1 MPLDVRRVQPA
12 DRRPWLWGIA
22 LPLVL
27 LLLLTVAVATEWQ
40 PLLDADARIA
50 DEAYE
55 LTAGHERWLD
65 ALRVLADVS
74 TPMVLRT
81 IAVLLAAVLLLRGH
95 QRVGIWLTF
104 VTALQLLT
112 APASKLLLE
121 RERPLWGQALDIAP
135 GFSFPSGHAAG
146 GGWFA
151 ATGVVLTMMLL
162 PRGMLRRL
170 LCAGLVLLGLVI
182 GAHRVFIGVHYA
194 SDVAA
199 GWALGVLVTMIGWA
213 LLLRVEPEEPGP
225 VVGTAPVRPC
235 VLAVVMNPVKV
246 ADIGAFRVLVD
257 DAARAHGWK
266 EPLWFET
273 TIDDPGE
280 GQAEAALAA
289 GAEMVIAAG
298 GDGTVRIVCSE
309 LARTGVPIGIVPL
322 GTGNLLARN
331 LGIPLHVADAV
342 DIAMS
347 GQDRA
352 VDVVALSGD
361 GIDEN
366 ENSFMVMAG
375 LGLDA
380 AIMEGAPAEL
390 KARMGWSAYVFSA
403 LRQFRFPAV
412 TVEIT
417 VDDAPPVRRR
427 ARTVVIGNVGFLQA
441 GIPLLPDARIDDG
454 ELDVV
459 VIAPRRSLGWVSLVV
474 RVLSRDQKTDD
485 RLDRMKGR
493 TVTLRAERVTPR
505 QLDGDLIAP
514 GREIRAQVLAGT
526 LLVKVPRL
534 PR

>member
-12 DRRPWLWGIA
+12 DRRPWVWGIA
-22 LPLVL
+22 VPLVL
-27 LLLLTVAVATEWQ
+27 LALLTVAVATEWQ

-50 DEAYE
+50 DRAYD
-55 LTAGHERWLD
+55 LSAGHELWLD
-65 ALRVLADVS
+65 SLRVLADVS
-74 TPMVLRT
+74 TPTVLRT
-81 IAVLLAAVLLLRGH
+81 IALLLAAVLLLRGY

-112 APASKLLLE
+112 APTAKLLFE
-121 RERPLWGQALDIAP
+121 RERPLWEAALHITP

-162 PRGMLRRL
+162 PRGTLRRMI
-170 LCAGLVLLGLVI
+170 CAGLVLLGIVI
-182 GAHRVFIGVHYA
+182 GAHRVFIGVHFA

-199 GWALGVLVTMIGWA
+199 GWALGVLVTMTGWA

-225 VVGTAPVRPC
+225 LIGTAPVRPS
-235 VLAVVMNPVKV
+235 VLAVVLNPVKIV
-246 ADIGAFRVLVD
+246 DIGAFRVLVN
-257 DAARAHGWK
+257 DAASAHGWK

-331 LGIPLHVADAV
+331 LGIPLHVPDAV

-361 GIDEN
+361 GIDA
-366 ENSFMVMAG
+366 NSFMVMAG

-380 AIMEGAPAEL
+380 AIMEGAPAGL

-417 VDDAPPVRRR
+417 VDDSPPVRRR

-454 ELDVV
+454 EIDVV

-485 RLDRMKGR
+485 RLDRMTGR
-493 TVTLRAERVTPR
+493 TVTVRAERVTPR

-526 LLVKVPRL
+526 LLVRVPRL